1 LPLIKTADSGKTGLL
16 MNPISVKRTA
26 ILFALTMLAALTVQY
41 VFLLYGAQIAY
52 TPLRWKANKTFWSG
66 RKMVRVHPQWP
77 EIPIQLPGPMD
88 TWAGGDVKELWIYAP
103 YKGPLTLRL
112 GFADSHDTAPP
123 KIGVFAMSTLVETI
137 QVANGSGKIPGKT
150 PIPEGL
156 RQRVV
161 TIPAGILDKGEPW
174 IVIRNTSG
182 SWVEFSGIWVTQAA
196 PWRNMTIAGIWAILG
211 AWLVVRSKYG
221 HKTRRTGG
229 IDGVSHTGN
238 QRESPVC
245 VIVSSLALIGATIA
259 PSGLLSTFD
268 GGPLS
273 HWGELYFTAVFL
285 PFALITGWRFLA
297 LKPVMIGLL
306 VIFSLKL
313 ALAFTAPDAGL
324 AIRVYDTPAEL
335 TGGEWEKTYTTIW
348 KNGVSGL
355 MDRPYLS
362 ARDFPLEW
370 MNGYPDKKYGGVKW
384 LALKLSGSARIPKGA
399 KLSFCATGVVDGA
412 ITATDENGAKHKLA
426 LLKEPG
432 DAAFLSENEPVGK
445 LRIDGTLVYSSDLSG
460 ENFSLVPILTA
471 KAGAVTDPFKANIL
485 WAGDRV
491 PGATV
496 LTLKVYSFMAGVV
509 DYSMAAVAMI
519 WLMWLLVYHAARDRH
534 SAMFLILGV
543 AGAIFVIFF
552 RWIGYGGFSAMGIT
566 MPGVVLTVLM
576 AVAVVYA
583 SKRMEPPSTDPDRL
597 IIYVLFAIAPA
608 VFTFFMVEWDSE
620 IGKMRLLPSTDDWH
634 TYQFLARKIFV
645 DGDIF
650 SLHEG
655 IYKYMPFYRYVVG
668 LWHTMFG
675 QTTLGQDY
683 WDVWCVV
690 LSAAML
696 GSIGMRLSLAPAYA
710 LGVVWLFVFNCFTD
724 GFVWLMGRSLQE
736 YTALLF
742 MIMTLWIIMRRRPVA
757 NRTALLAGL
766 VAMASLWTRLDHVGV
781 MLGAVLLPLGSA
793 RGGFIQSWKSIF
805 DRVVENYRWIS
816 LYIILVTA
824 AFLAVGTRNYL
835 VGGIFCLDDPT
846 DLSQISCST
855 IPCIAHNMKILL
867 LAADPGKIS
876 ITSVTLIPG
885 TVMGLLAL
893 VWRPAW
899 LCAYPVGLGVAIAGV
914 FAPYFLFE
922 PYGYAPRFSVHLLP
936 LASLSIVTTLS
947 RLSSYKSRNTME
959 KR

>member
-1 LPLIKTADSGKTGLL
+1 
-16 MNPISVKRTA
+16 MNPIGVKRTA
-26 ILFALTMLAALTVQY
+26 VLFALTILAALTVQY
-41 VFLLYGAQIAY
+41 VFLLSGAQIAY
-52 TPLRWKANKTFWSG
+52 TPLRWKANKTFWHG
-66 RKMVRVHPQWP
+66 RKIVRVHPQWP
-77 EIPIQLPGPMD
+77 EIPVQLPGPAD

-103 YKGPLTLRL
+103 YRGPLTLRL

-137 QVANGSGKIPGKT
+137 QVANGSGKAPGKA

-156 RQRVV
+156 RRRVV

-174 IVIRNTSG
+174 IVIRNMSG
-182 SWVEFSGIWVTQAA
+182 SWVEFSGIWVAQKTG
-196 PWRNMTIAGIWAILG
+196 PRRNMIIAGIWAILG
-211 AWLVVRSKYG
+211 AWLVARRKYG
-221 HKTRRTGG
+221 RKTQTGG
-229 IDGVSHTGN
+229 IDGVSRTEK
-238 QRESPVC
+238 QRGGAVR
-245 VIVSSLALIGATIA
+245 VVVSSFALIGAITA
-259 PSGLLSTFD
+259 PSGLLSMFD

-273 HWGELYFTAVFL
+273 HRGELYFTAVFL

-297 LKPVMIGLL
+297 QKTVMIGLL

-313 ALAFTAPDAGL
+313 ALAFTAPEAGL
-324 AIRVYDTPAEL
+324 AVRVYDTPAEL
-335 TGGEWEKTYTTIW
+335 AAGEWKRTYTTIW
-348 KNGVSGL
+348 ENDVSGL

-399 KLSFCATGVVDGA
+399 KLSFSATGVVDGA
-412 ITATDENGAKHKLA
+412 ITATDENGTKHNLE

-432 DAAFLSENEPVGK
+432 DAAFLSEDGPVGE
-445 LRIDGTLVYSSDLSG
+445 LRIDGALVYSSELSG
-460 ENFSLVPILTA
+460 EDFSLVPVLTRKGGPIA
-471 KAGAVTDPFKANIL
+471 DPFKTNIL
-485 WAGDRV
+485 WAGDRA
-491 PGATV
+491 PDDSV
-496 LTLKVYSFMAGVV
+496 LSIKIYSLMAGVV

-519 WLMWLLVYHAARDRH
+519 WLIWLLIRHTARDRH
-534 SAMFLILGV
+534 SAMFLILGI
-543 AGAIFVIFF
+543 AGALLVVFF
-552 RWIGYGGFSAMGIT
+552 RWIGYGGSSYMGIT
-566 MPGVVLTVLM
+566 APGVVLTVLM

-583 SKRMEPPSTDPDRL
+583 SKRMSATSIDPDKL
-597 IIYVLFAIAPA
+597 IVYVLFAIAPA
-608 VFTFFMVEWDSE
+608 VFTFFMVEWGGE
-620 IGKMRLLPSTDDWH
+620 VGKMRLLPSTDDWH

-655 IYKYMPFYRYVVG
+655 IYKYMPLYRYVVG
-668 LWHTMFG
+668 LWHTIFG

-683 WDVWCVV
+683 WDVWCVI

-696 GSIGMRLSLAPAYA
+696 GSIGMRLSLTPAYA

-742 MIMTLWIIMRRRPVA
+742 MILALWIIMRRRPVT
-757 NRTALLAGL
+757 NRAALLAGL
-766 VAMASLWTRLDHVGV
+766 FAMASLWTRLDHIGV
-781 MLGAVLLPLGSA
+781 ILGIALLSLEPA
-793 RGGFIQSWKSIF
+793 RGGVAQSWKSIF
-805 DRVVENYRWIS
+805 ARIVENYRWIT
-816 LYIILVTA
+816 LYIFWVVA

-835 VGGIFCLDDPT
+835 VGGIFCLDDPA

-855 IPCIAHNMKILL
+855 IPCITHNMKILL
-867 LAADPGKIS
+867 SAADPGEIS
-876 ITSVTLIPG
+876 IVSVTLIFG
-885 TVMGLLAL
+885 TAMGLLAL

-936 LASLSIVTTLS
+936 LACLSVVTVLFYLS
-947 RLSSYKSRNTME
+947 GYKSRNTVE